1 MKNYFAT
8 HKRELEAQYTK
19 VASASPSTALGGP
32 AFLFSGHTP
41 TTETELRAGL
51 PGKSAVEKLVSRYF
65 NSLDPAVY
73 IIHYP
78 TFHKQLN
85 NYLQDP
91 AQTSIVWIGLLYA
104 VICLAMQS
112 YSRIGDEPPEWK
124 GRTLDLAS
132 EYRKK
137 TVQCLVISDYTK
149 SVENTIE
156 TLVLYVHG
164 EYSSRWDA
172 EVGIWVI
179 VGMIV
184 RLAMRM
190 GYHR

>member
-1 MKNYFAT
+1 M
-8 HKRELEAQYTK
+8 
-19 VASASPSTALGGP
+19 ASASPSTSLGGP
-32 AFLFSGHTP
+32 AFLFSAHTP
-41 TTETELRAGL
+41 TTEAELRAGL
-51 PGKSAVEKLVSRYF
+51 PGKSALEKLVSRYF
-65 NSLDPAVY
+65 NSLDSAVY

-85 NYLQDP
+85 TYLQDP
-91 AQTSIVWIGLLYA
+91 AKTSIVWIGLLYS

-112 YSRIGDEPPEWK
+112 YHKIGDEPPEWK
-124 GRTLDLAS
+124 GRTLDMACD
-132 EYRKK
+132 YRKK
-137 TVQCLVISDYTK
+137 TVQCLIISDYTK
-149 SVENTIE
+149 SVENSIE

-164 EYSSRWDA
+164 EYTSRWDA

-190 GYHR
+190 GYHRSVSQNPW